1 MNKRNLE
8 DYKFG
13 EAYYGKIPKEQA
25 EKMALLWGEGSE
37 SLTNLIEYCILNDI
51 GTFASCKGHG
61 EWAQGYIGFIRMPK
75 EFFKYLMNYMQ
86 KDGLNGSIKY
96 DVTRFGDHEP
106 RLAIIIS
113 SSREGRE
120 EKFKKI
126 LEGIKQ
132 YRKTKDNLDLSNINK
147 TFDET
152 VDYIFSRKGFGL
164 ERMIEA
170 SGEAKPYRRMPEYT
184 TDGKGNITYAYSPI
198 RRFCRSSRKKL
209 SSVLNVPKR
218 IREQLLS
225 KEQQNKD
232 IGRE

>member
-86 KDGLNGSIKY
+86 KNRFERDTMY
-96 DVTRFGDHEP
+96 DISRFGDHNP
-106 RLAIIIS
+106 RLLIS
-113 SSREGRE
+113 FIDSTDNRE
-120 EKFKKI
+120 ERFKKI
-126 LEGIKQ
+126 LEGIEEYK
-132 YRKTKDNLDLSNINK
+132 KSKDNLNLSGIDEI
-147 TFDET
+147 FEET
-152 VDYIFSRKGFGL
+152 VDFIFSKKGFGKS
-164 ERMIEA
+164 RVISA
-170 SGEAKPYRRMPEYT
+170 NGEAKPYKEMPEYT
-184 TDGKGNITYAYSPI
+184 VDPESGIEYAYSPI
-198 RRFCRSSRKKL
+198 RRFCRSSKKTL
-209 SSVLNVPKR
+209 SSILDVPRK
-218 IREQLLS
+218 I
-225 KEQQNKD
+225 KEQILIK
-232 IGRE
+232 GRQKENEERK